1 MSEKSYPSSYR
12 LNETAFLRLETFCEL
27 TGMKKSEVVKAA
39 IAQFIAPTLGTS
51 NVVQAHYNPHART
64 RLYNIDLSKDKS
76 RCSTTQD
83 KKEEVQTWFKAFWS
97 VCENRQFAERV
108 VKTISDKWDILKEK
122 DPEECGEK
130 YNEYCNTEAMEG
142 RTYKHPNSWIN
153 DGGYDN
159 EAKKIE
165 DGGLAYD
172 YD

>member
-1 MSEKSYPSSYR
+1 MTDKSYPSSYR

-39 IAQFIAPTLGTS
+39 IAQFIAPTLGTT

-64 RLYNIDLSKDKS
+64 RLTNIDLSKDKS
-76 RCSTTQD
+76 RCTTTQE
-83 KKEEVQTWFKAFWS
+83 KKDEVQAWFKAFWNI
-97 VCENRQFAERV
+97 CENRQFAERV
-108 VKTISDKWDILKEK
+108 VKTISEKWDILKEK

-142 RTYKHPNSWIN
+142 RNYKHPNSWIN

-159 EAKKIE
+159 EVKQD

-172 YD
+172 VE